1 MSGRK
6 KWRQCSMSQKV
17 QSNIFVENIYEMQSM
32 GGGGTSILHI
42 VPLVAKVKAPRL
54 TEYEAGALTK
64 ALITHCPV
72 I

>member
-1 MSGRK
+1 
-6 KWRQCSMSQKV
+6 
-17 QSNIFVENIYEMQSM
+17 M

-42 VPLVAKVKAPRL
+42 VPLVAKVKPSRL

-64 ALITHCPV
+64 PLITHRPV

>member
-1 MSGRK
+1 
-6 KWRQCSMSQKV
+6 MSQKIQLSISV
-17 QSNIFVENIYEMQSM
+17 DNTYEMHSI

-42 VPLVAKVKAPRL
+42 VPPVAKVKPPRL

-64 ALITHCPV
+64 PLIAHCPV